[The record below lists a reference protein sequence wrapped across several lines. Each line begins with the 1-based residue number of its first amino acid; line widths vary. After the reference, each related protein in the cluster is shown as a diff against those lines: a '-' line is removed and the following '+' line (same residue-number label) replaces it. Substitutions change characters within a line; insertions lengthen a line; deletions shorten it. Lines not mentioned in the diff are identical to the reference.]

1 MHVGGPSIS
10 VAAVTLALLDTNFLQ
25 NRVTDLASYPK
36 QPLGP
41 RSTLQYPILLLSMC
55 RAHAK
60 SHVFQRILVK
70 AAHKQMS
77 HTANTNTVFTPMG
90 AQLAGSLSLRLLS
103 HRGLMTPQLIKV
115 FGPLEAVQVSTTR
128 GVERLERRSRLVS
141 VATRAPIL
149 QAQLSIAFANLPDDL
164 VTKLCDTSALFGQLL
179 LDHSIDVDVALPQLF
194 QTADGCFGRR
204 TALTQAISGRPI
216 CDVVET
222 MSHDDQLVKIAAG
235 ALLR

>member
-1 MHVGGPSIS
+1 
-10 VAAVTLALLDTNFLQ
+10 
-25 NRVTDLASYPK
+25 
-36 QPLGP
+36 
-41 RSTLQYPILLLSMC
+41 
-55 RAHAK
+55 
-60 SHVFQRILVK
+60 
-70 AAHKQMS
+70 MS

-90 AQLAGSLSLRLLS
+90 AQIAASLSLRLLS

-128 GVERLERRSRLVS
+128 GDERLVRRSRLVS
-141 VATRAPIL
+141 IATHAPVL

-179 LDHSIDVDVALPQLF
+179 LDHRIEADVAPPQLF
-194 QTADGCFGRR
+194 QTTDGCFGRR
-204 TALTQAISGRPI
+204 TSLTNAVSGLPI

-235 ALLR
+235 VLLR